1 MMALWATKL
10 SIGLDD
16 DKPVAC
22 LVSARTE
29 IQLYLHGKKGG
40 ENVRRA
46 KSQEGPRADSRH
58 GTDPQRRSFLSARS
72 LDERRS
78 GRSAGSNI
86 SRTVETF
93 PFFSP
98 EAAAGEIAF
107 CNFKASCRRS
117 CGGVMELEGKVNCC
131 FVGDQDRCLDADPEA
146 YLLSLA
152 SPYQAPIILLYC
164 CVFVARQTSRLRQAL
179 VFQVHWGL
187 DMWRHDWKF
196 HVETQERHATIRPL
210 QLRSDL

>member
-22 LVSARTE
+22 LMSTRTE

-40 ENVRRA
+40 ENERRA

-86 SRTVETF
+86 SRTVENF
-93 PFFSP
+93 PFFLP
-98 EAAAGEIAF
+98 EAVVGKTGAPALSPPRSLTAHTHAPVHHLMCLSFSNMGCSSCDVPAEHHAF
-107 CNFKASCRRS
+107 GR
-117 CGGVMELEGKVNCC
+117 
-131 FVGDQDRCLDADPEA
+131 
-146 YLLSLA
+146 LSY
-152 SPYQAPIILLYC
+152 S
-164 CVFVARQTSRLRQAL
+164 
-179 VFQVHWGL
+179 
-187 DMWRHDWKF
+187 D
-196 HVETQERHATIRPL
+196 
-210 QLRSDL
+210 LRS